1 MSAHK
6 FWRFSVLKNN
16 GADTVQ
22 FQDLR
27 LSEYAHGLD
36 ILLPQHNRV
45 KSVTIS
51 QLSGDLGTRN
61 FSGAVAENTMHSI
74 TVETFEPEI
83 IEWYTLTASGVT
95 APKTWQLEFSDD
107 GVFWNLAHI
116 QHAQTNWGS
125 NESRPFVAHLHE
137 LNLSIQGSNAAQSFF
152 ANVYDLVS
160 GELII
165 RKQTF
170 TNECSFL
177 MPDATPVC
185 VTVSQ
190 AFGTAWKKRIYY
202 KTGALVMPTNP
213 MITPYY
219 FRNRRAGIS
228 GLTEPEWQLNPEI
241 LTPDDSCEFELVERF
256 NAPISHAPI
265 IPVRKL

>member
-1 MSAHK
+1 VSAYK

-27 LSEYAHGLD
+27 LCAYPHGLD

-45 KSVTIS
+45 KNVFIS
-51 QLSGDLGTRN
+51 ELTGDLGTRN
-61 FSGAVAENTMHSI
+61 FSGAAAENTQHSI

-83 IEWYTLTASGVT
+83 VEWYTLTASGVT
-95 APKTWQLEFSDD
+95 APKTWQLEFSEN
-107 GVFWNLAHI
+107 GAFWNLAHLE
-116 QHAQTNWGS
+116 HAQTNWGS
-125 NESRPFVAHLHE
+125 NEARPFVAHLHE
-137 LNLSIQGSNAAQSFF
+137 LNLNIQGSNAAPSFF
-152 ANVYDLVS
+152 ANVYDLAS

-170 TNECSFL
+170 TNDCHFL

-185 VTVSQ
+185 VTVAQ
-190 AFGTAWKKRIYY
+190 TFGTAWQKRIYY
-202 KTGALVMPTNP
+202 RAGALVMPTNP
-213 MITPYY
+213 IATPYY
-219 FRNRRAGIS
+219 FRTRRAGIS
-228 GLTEPEWQLNPEI
+228 GLTEPVWQLDPEV
-241 LTPDDSCEFELVERF
+241 LTSDGSCEFELVERF